1 MDFDFILSLV
11 TTEDDVGLCR
21 EPNMD
26 EVRLVVFSIDPDSVP
41 GPNGF
46 IVDFASHIGILFA
59 VIY

>member
-1 MDFDFILSLV
+1 MDFDFIPSLV

-26 EVRLVVFSIDPDSVP
+26 EVRLVVFSIDPDSVL
-41 GPNGF
+41 GPYGF